1 MFLVKKISVVIVVL
15 ICFLACSQESFI
27 KLQKKAQEQEND
39 GSKRPSYVDSDYEV
53 FSETIFLQ
61 NMVYQPIEERNAF
74 FQLTKDG
81 DDSFNPETS
90 VILLNEPS
98 DNNEK
103 NPPLYQNDPNNNANN
118 EKNPPLYQNDPNNNA
133 NNEKNPPLYQNDP
146 NNNANNEKSP
156 FLYKPKRKAKNPKL
170 IEYSQQDFYPLKNGD
185 IMMSKEG
192 DQWLIEIKSKAL
204 KRFLKD
210 QNDKDRQIQTFTFN
224 DTKTQIAQFKGKISS
239 YVYTTNDSDL
249 SLRPFYESFLL
260 EKKSDDLYMVDK
272 ALDAIEVSKCQMV
285 LKKHSTDKLDSQ
297 HKAISIDLDFKKERF
312 KSDTELFLECQS

>member
-1 MFLVKKISVVIVVL
+1 MFLVKKIGVVVVVL
-15 ICFLACSQESFI
+15 IGFLACSQERFI
-27 KLQKKAQEQEND
+27 QLQKKAQEQEND
-39 GSKRPSYVDSDYEV
+39 GSKRPSYVDSDHEV

-61 NMVYQPIEERNAF
+61 NMVHQPIKERDAF
-74 FQLTKDG
+74 AQLTKDE

-98 DNNEK
+98 DNDTK
-103 NPPLYQNDPNNNANN
+103 NPPLNQNESSNNTASNDT
-118 EKNPPLYQNDPNNNA
+118 KN
-133 NNEKNPPLYQNDP
+133 
-146 NNNANNEKSP
+146 P
-156 FLYKPKRKAKNPKL
+156 FLYKAKRKTKDPKL
-170 IEYSQQDFYPLKNGD
+170 IEYSQQNFYPLKDGD
-185 IMMSKEG
+185 IIMSKEG

-239 YVYTTNDSDL
+239 YVYTTNNSNL

-260 EKKSDDLYMVDK
+260 EKKSDDFYTIGAIGDK
-272 ALDAIEVSKCQMV
+272 ALDAIEIQKCQMV

>member
-1 MFLVKKISVVIVVL
+1 MFLVKKIGVVIVVL
-15 ICFLACSQESFI
+15 IGFLACSQERFI
-27 KLQKKAQEQEND
+27 QLQKKAQEQEND

-61 NMVYQPIEERNAF
+61 NMVHQPIKERDAF
-74 FQLTKDG
+74 IQPTKDG
-81 DDSFNPETS
+81 DDSFNSETS
-90 VILLNEPS
+90 VILLDEPN
-98 DNNEK
+98 DNDAK
-103 NPPLYQNDPNNNANN
+103 NPPLNQNESNTNTANN
-118 EKNPPLYQNDPNNNA
+118 DVKN
-133 NNEKNPPLYQNDP
+133 
-146 NNNANNEKSP
+146 P
-156 FLYKPKRKAKNPKL
+156 FLYKPKRKTKDPKL
-170 IEYSQQDFYPLKNGD
+170 IEYSQQNFYPLKDGD

-210 QNDKDRQIQTFTFN
+210 QNNKDRQIQTFTFN

-239 YVYTTNDSDL
+239 YVYTTNNSDL

-260 EKKSDDLYMVDK
+260 EKKSDDLYMIGAIGDK
-272 ALDAIEVSKCQMV
+272 ALDAIEIQKCQMV

>member
-1 MFLVKKISVVIVVL
+1 MFLVKKIGVVIVVL

-39 GSKRPSYVDSDYEV
+39 GSKRPSYVDSDHEV
-53 FSETIFLQ
+53 FSETIFLK
-61 NMVYQPIEERNAF
+61 NMVYHPTNETNAF
-74 FQLTKDG
+74 AQLTNDKDN
-81 DDSFNPETS
+81 DPKETPL
-90 VILLNEPS
+90 ILLNEPS

-103 NPPLYQNDPNNNANN
+103 NPPLYQNESNNNANN
-118 EKNPPLYQNDPNNNA
+118 EEN
-133 NNEKNPPLYQNDP
+133 
-146 NNNANNEKSP
+146 P

-185 IMMSKEG
+185 IIMSKEG
-192 DQWLIEIKSKAL
+192 DQWLVEIKSKAL

-239 YVYTTNDSDL
+239 YVYTTNNSDL

-260 EKKSDDLYMVDK
+260 EKKSDDFYTIGAIGDK
-272 ALDAIEVSKCQMV
+272 ALDAIEISKCQMV

>member
-1 MFLVKKISVVIVVL
+1 MIL
-15 ICFLACSQESFI
+15 ICFLACSQERFI

-39 GSKRPSYVDSDYEV
+39 GSKRPSYVDSDHEV

-61 NMVYQPIEERNAF
+61 NMVYQPVEERNAF
-74 FQLTKDG
+74 FQLTKDE

-118 EKNPPLYQNDPNNNA
+118 EKNP
-133 NNEKNPPLYQNDP
+133 
-146 NNNANNEKSP
+146 
-156 FLYKPKRKAKNPKL
+156 FLYKPKRKTKNPKL

-185 IMMSKEG
+185 IVMSKEG
-192 DQWLIEIKSKAL
+192 DQWLVEIKSKAL

-239 YVYTTNDSDL
+239 YVYTTNNSDL

-260 EKKSDDLYMVDK
+260 EKKSDDFYTIGDK
-272 ALDAIEVSKCQMV
+272 ALDAIEISKCQMV

>member
-1 MFLVKKISVVIVVL
+1 MFLVKKIGVVVVVL
-15 ICFLACSQESFI
+15 ICFLACSQERFI

-61 NMVYQPIEERNAF
+61 NMVYQPTEERDSFA
-74 FQLTKDG
+74 QLTKDG
-81 DDSFNPETS
+81 NDSFNPETS

-103 NPPLYQNDPNNNANN
+103 NPPLNQNESNTNTANN
-118 EKNPPLYQNDPNNNA
+118 DTKN
-133 NNEKNPPLYQNDP
+133 
-146 NNNANNEKSP
+146 P
-156 FLYKPKRKAKNPKL
+156 FLYKPKRKTKNPKL
-170 IEYSQQDFYPLKNGD
+170 IEYSQQNFYPLKDGD
-185 IMMSKEG
+185 IVMSKEG

-272 ALDAIEVSKCQMV
+272 ALDAIEISKCQMV

>member
-1 MFLVKKISVVIVVL
+1 MFLVKKIGVVVVVL
-15 ICFLACSQESFI
+15 IGFLACSQERFI
-27 KLQKKAQEQEND
+27 QLQKKAQEQEND

-61 NMVYQPIEERNAF
+61 NMVYQPIKERDAF
-74 FQLTKDG
+74 AQLTKNE

-98 DNNEK
+98 DNDTK
-103 NPPLYQNDPNNNANN
+103 NPPLNQNESNNNA
-118 EKNPPLYQNDPNNNA
+118 A
-133 NNEKNPPLYQNDP
+133 NNDTKN
-146 NNNANNEKSP
+146 P
-156 FLYKPKRKAKNPKL
+156 FLYKPKRKTKDPKL
-170 IEYSQQDFYPLKNGD
+170 IEYSQQNFYPLKDGD
-185 IMMSKEG
+185 IIMSKEG

-239 YVYTTNDSDL
+239 YVYTTNNSNL

-260 EKKSDDLYMVDK
+260 EKKSDDFYTIGAIGDK
-272 ALDAIEVSKCQMV
+272 ALDAIEIQKCQMV

>member
-1 MFLVKKISVVIVVL
+1 MFLVKKIGVVIVVL
-15 ICFLACSQESFI
+15 IGFLACSQERFI
-27 KLQKKAQEQEND
+27 QLQKKAQEQEND

-61 NMVYQPIEERNAF
+61 NMVYQPIKERDAF
-74 FQLTKDG
+74 VQLTKDG
-81 DDSFNPETS
+81 DDSFSPETS
-90 VILLNEPS
+90 VILLDEPS
-98 DNNEK
+98 DNDTK
-103 NPPLYQNDPNNNANN
+103 NPPLNQNESNNNTNTANN
-118 EKNPPLYQNDPNNNA
+118 DTKN
-133 NNEKNPPLYQNDP
+133 
-146 NNNANNEKSP
+146 P
-156 FLYKPKRKAKNPKL
+156 FLYKAKRKTKDPKL
-170 IEYSQQDFYPLKNGD
+170 IEYSQQNFYPLKDGD

-239 YVYTTNDSDL
+239 YVYTTNNSNL

-260 EKKSDDLYMVDK
+260 EKKSDDFYTIGDK
-272 ALDAIEVSKCQMV
+272 ALDAIEIHKCQMV

>member
-1 MFLVKKISVVIVVL
+1 MFLVKKIGVVVVVL
-15 ICFLACSQESFI
+15 IGFLACSQERFI
-27 KLQKKAQEQEND
+27 QLQKKAQEQEND

-61 NMVYQPIEERNAF
+61 NMVHQPTEQRDAF
-74 FQLTKDG
+74 AQLTKDG

-90 VILLNEPS
+90 VILLDEPS
-98 DNNEK
+98 DNDAK
-103 NPPLYQNDPNNNANN
+103 N
-118 EKNPPLYQNDPNNNA
+118 
-133 NNEKNPPLYQNDP
+133 
-146 NNNANNEKSP
+146 P
-156 FLYKPKRKAKNPKL
+156 FLYKPKRKTKDPKL
-170 IEYSQQDFYPLKNGD
+170 IEYSQQNFYPLKDGD
-185 IMMSKEG
+185 IVMSKEG
-192 DQWLIEIKSKAL
+192 DQWLIKIKSKAL

-239 YVYTTNDSDL
+239 YVYTTNNSDL

-260 EKKSDDLYMVDK
+260 EKKSEDLYTIGAIGDK
-272 ALDAIEVSKCQMV
+272 ALDAIEIHKCQMV

>member
-1 MFLVKKISVVIVVL
+1 MFLVKKIGVVIMIL

-27 KLQKKAQEQEND
+27 KMQKKAQEQEND
-39 GSKRPSYVDSDYEV
+39 GSKRPSYVDSDYEI

-74 FQLTKDG
+74 AQLTKDG
-81 DDSFNPETS
+81 NDSFNPENS

-103 NPPLYQNDPNNNANN
+103 NPPSYPNESDNNTNNANN
-118 EKNPPLYQNDPNNNA
+118 DTKN
-133 NNEKNPPLYQNDP
+133 
-146 NNNANNEKSP
+146 P
-156 FLYKPKRKAKNPKL
+156 FLYKPKRKTKNPKL

-185 IMMSKEG
+185 IIMSKEG
-192 DQWLIEIKSKAL
+192 DQWLIEIQSKAL

-260 EKKSDDLYMVDK
+260 EKKSDNVYTIENK
-272 ALDAIEVSKCQMV
+272 ALDTMEISKCQMV

>member
-1 MFLVKKISVVIVVL
+1 MFLVKKIGVVVVVL
-15 ICFLACSQESFI
+15 ICFLACSQERFI
-27 KLQKKAQEQEND
+27 QLQKKAQEQEND
-39 GSKRPSYVDSDYEV
+39 GSQRPSYVDSDYEV

-103 NPPLYQNDPNNNANN
+103 NPPLYQNESNTNTANDDT
-118 EKNPPLYQNDPNNNA
+118 KN
-133 NNEKNPPLYQNDP
+133 
-146 NNNANNEKSP
+146 P
-156 FLYKPKRKAKNPKL
+156 FLYKPKRKTKNPKL
-170 IEYSQQDFYPLKNGD
+170 IEYSQQNFYPLKDGD

-260 EKKSDDLYMVDK
+260 EKKSDDFYTIGDK
-272 ALDAIEVSKCQMV
+272 ALDAIEISKCQMV

>member
-1 MFLVKKISVVIVVL
+1 M
-15 ICFLACSQESFI
+15 
-27 KLQKKAQEQEND
+27 QKKVQEQEND

-61 NMVYQPIEERNAF
+61 NMVHHPIKERDAFVQP
-74 FQLTKDG
+74 TKDG

-90 VILLNEPS
+90 VILLDEPS
-98 DNNEK
+98 DNDTK
-103 NPPLYQNDPNNNANN
+103 NPPLNQNESNNNTVSNDT
-118 EKNPPLYQNDPNNNA
+118 KN
-133 NNEKNPPLYQNDP
+133 
-146 NNNANNEKSP
+146 P
-156 FLYKPKRKAKNPKL
+156 FLYKPKRKTKDPKL
-170 IEYSQQDFYPLKNGD
+170 IEYSQQNFYPLKDGD
-185 IMMSKEG
+185 IVMSKEG

-239 YVYTTNDSDL
+239 YVYTTNNSNL
-249 SLRPFYESFLL
+249 SLRPFYKSFLL
-260 EKKSDDLYMVDK
+260 EKKSDDFYMIWAIGDK
-272 ALDAIEVSKCQMV
+272 ALDAIEIQKCQMV

>member
-1 MFLVKKISVVIVVL
+1 MFLVKKISVAIMIL

-27 KLQKKAQEQEND
+27 KMQKKAQEQEND

-53 FSETIFLQ
+53 FSETIFLK
-61 NMVYQPIEERNAF
+61 NMVYQPKEERDSFA
-74 FQLTKDG
+74 QLTKDE
-81 DDSFNPETS
+81 DNSFNPETS

-98 DNNEK
+98 DNDTK
-103 NPPLYQNDPNNNANN
+103 NPPLYQNESHNNTANN
-118 EKNPPLYQNDPNNNA
+118 DTKN
-133 NNEKNPPLYQNDP
+133 
-146 NNNANNEKSP
+146 P
-156 FLYKPKRKAKNPKL
+156 FLYKPKRKTKNPKL
-170 IEYSQQDFYPLKNGD
+170 IEYSQQNFYPLKNGD

-192 DQWLIEIKSKAL
+192 DQWLVEIKSKAL

-260 EKKSDDLYMVDK
+260 EKKSDDLYTIGDK
-272 ALDAIEVSKCQMV
+272 ALDAIEISKCQMV

>member
-1 MFLVKKISVVIVVL
+1 MFLVKKIGVVVVVL
-15 ICFLACSQESFI
+15 IGFLACSQERFI
-27 KLQKKAQEQEND
+27 QLQKKAQEQEND

-61 NMVYQPIEERNAF
+61 NMVYQPMEERDSFA
-74 FQLTKDG
+74 QLTKDEN
-81 DDSFNPETS
+81 DSFNPETS

-118 EKNPPLYQNDPNNNA
+118 EKNP
-133 NNEKNPPLYQNDP
+133 
-146 NNNANNEKSP
+146 
-156 FLYKPKRKAKNPKL
+156 FLYKPKRKTKDPKL
-170 IEYSQQDFYPLKNGD
+170 IEYSQQNFYPLKDGD

-239 YVYTTNDSDL
+239 YVYTTNNSDL

-260 EKKSDDLYMVDK
+260 EKKSDDLYTIGDK
-272 ALDAIEVSKCQMV
+272 ALDAIEISKCQMV

>member
-1 MFLVKKISVVIVVL
+1 MVL
-15 ICFLACSQESFI
+15 IGFLACSQERFI
-27 KLQKKAQEQEND
+27 QLQKKAQEQEND

-61 NMVYQPIEERNAF
+61 NMVYQPIKERDAF
-74 FQLTKDG
+74 AQLTKDE

-90 VILLNEPS
+90 VILLDEPS
-98 DNNEK
+98 DNDTK
-103 NPPLYQNDPNNNANN
+103 NPPLNQNESNNNTASNDT
-118 EKNPPLYQNDPNNNA
+118 KN
-133 NNEKNPPLYQNDP
+133 
-146 NNNANNEKSP
+146 P
-156 FLYKPKRKAKNPKL
+156 FLYKPKRKTKDPKL
-170 IEYSQQDFYPLKNGD
+170 IEYSQQNFYPLKDGD

-210 QNDKDRQIQTFTFN
+210 QNNKDRQIQTFTFN

-239 YVYTTNDSDL
+239 YVYTTNNSDL

-260 EKKSDDLYMVDK
+260 EKKSDDFYMIGAIGDK
-272 ALDAIEVSKCQMV
+272 ALDAIEIQKCQMV

-312 KSDTELFLECQS
+312 KSDMELFLECQS

>member
-1 MFLVKKISVVIVVL
+1 MFLVKKIGVVVVVL
-15 ICFLACSQESFI
+15 IGFLACSQERFI
-27 KLQKKAQEQEND
+27 QLQKKAQEQEND

-61 NMVYQPIEERNAF
+61 NMVHQPIKERDAF
-74 FQLTKDG
+74 AQLTKDE
-81 DDSFNPETS
+81 DDSFNPSFNPETS

-98 DNNEK
+98 DNDTK
-103 NPPLYQNDPNNNANN
+103 NPPLNQNESNANTTN
-118 EKNPPLYQNDPNNNA
+118 NDAKN
-133 NNEKNPPLYQNDP
+133 
-146 NNNANNEKSP
+146 P
-156 FLYKPKRKAKNPKL
+156 FLYKPKRKTKDPKL
-170 IEYSQQDFYPLKNGD
+170 IEYSQQNFYPLKDGD

-239 YVYTTNDSDL
+239 YVYTTNNSNL

-260 EKKSDDLYMVDK
+260 EKKSDDLYTIGAIGDK
-272 ALDAIEVSKCQMV
+272 ALDAIEIQKCQMV

>member
-1 MFLVKKISVVIVVL
+1 M
-15 ICFLACSQESFI
+15 
-27 KLQKKAQEQEND
+27 QKKAQEQEND

-61 NMVYQPIEERNAF
+61 NMVYQPTEERDSFA
-74 FQLTKDG
+74 QLTKDEN
-81 DDSFNPETS
+81 DSFNPETS

-98 DNNEK
+98 D
-103 NPPLYQNDPNNNANN
+103 
-118 EKNPPLYQNDPNNNA
+118 

-185 IMMSKEG
+185 IVMSKEG
-192 DQWLIEIKSKAL
+192 DQWLVEIKSKAL

-260 EKKSDDLYMVDK
+260 EKKSDNVYTIGDK
-272 ALDAIEVSKCQMV
+272 ALDAIEISKCQMV

-312 KSDTELFLECQS
+312 KSDTELFLECLKGS

>member
-1 MFLVKKISVVIVVL
+1 MFLVKKIGVVIVVL
-15 ICFLACSQESFI
+15 MCFLACSQERFI
-27 KLQKKAQEQEND
+27 QLQKKAQEQEND

-53 FSETIFLQ
+53 FSETIFLK
-61 NMVYQPIEERNAF
+61 NMVYQPIEERDSFA
-74 FQLTKDG
+74 QLTKDEG
-81 DDSFNPETS
+81 NSFNPETS

-98 DNNEK
+98 GNETK
-103 NPPLYQNDPNNNANN
+103 NPPLYQNESNNNTANN
-118 EKNPPLYQNDPNNNA
+118 DTKN
-133 NNEKNPPLYQNDP
+133 
-146 NNNANNEKSP
+146 P
-156 FLYKPKRKAKNPKL
+156 FLYKPKRKTKDPKL
-170 IEYSQQDFYPLKNGD
+170 IEYSQQNFYPLKDGD

-239 YVYTTNDSDL
+239 YVYTTNNSNL

-260 EKKSDDLYMVDK
+260 EKKSDNFYTIGAIGDK
-272 ALDAIEVSKCQMV
+272 ALDAIEISKCQMV

-312 KSDTELFLECQS
+312 KSDTELFLECQN

>member
-1 MFLVKKISVVIVVL
+1 MVL
-15 ICFLACSQESFI
+15 IGFLACSQERFI
-27 KLQKKAQEQEND
+27 QLQKKAKEQEND

-61 NMVYQPIEERNAF
+61 NMVYQPIEERDSFA
-74 FQLTKDG
+74 QLTKDE
-81 DDSFNPETS
+81 DDSFDPETS

-98 DNNEK
+98 DNDTK
-103 NPPLYQNDPNNNANN
+103 NPPLYPNESHNNTANN
-118 EKNPPLYQNDPNNNA
+118 DTKN
-133 NNEKNPPLYQNDP
+133 
-146 NNNANNEKSP
+146 P
-156 FLYKPKRKAKNPKL
+156 FLYKPKRKTKNPKL
-170 IEYSQQDFYPLKNGD
+170 IEYSQQNFYPLKDGD

-210 QNDKDRQIQTFTFN
+210 QNNKDRQIQTFTFN

-239 YVYTTNDSDL
+239 YVYTTNNSDL

-260 EKKSDDLYMVDK
+260 EKKSDDFYTIGAIGDK
-272 ALDAIEVSKCQMV
+272 ALDAIEISKCQMV

>member
-1 MFLVKKISVVIVVL
+1 MILV
-15 ICFLACSQESFI
+15 CFLACSQESFI
-27 KLQKKAQEQEND
+27 KMQKKAQEQEND

-61 NMVYQPIEERNAF
+61 NMVYQPTEERDSFA
-74 FQLTKDG
+74 QLTKDEN
-81 DDSFNPETS
+81 DSFNPETS

-103 NPPLYQNDPNNNANN
+103 NPPLNQNESNTNTANN
-118 EKNPPLYQNDPNNNA
+118 DTKN
-133 NNEKNPPLYQNDP
+133 
-146 NNNANNEKSP
+146 P

-185 IMMSKEG
+185 IIMSKEG
-192 DQWLIEIKSKAL
+192 DQWLVEIKSKAL

-224 DTKTQIAQFKGKISS
+224 DTKTQITQFKGKISS

-260 EKKSDDLYMVDK
+260 EKKSDDLYTIGDK
-272 ALDAIEVSKCQMV
+272 ALDTIEVSKCQMV

>member
-1 MFLVKKISVVIVVL
+1 MFLVKKIGVVIMILV
-15 ICFLACSQESFI
+15 CFLACSQESFI

-53 FSETIFLQ
+53 FSETIFLK
-61 NMVYQPIEERNAF
+61 NMVYQPTEERDSFA
-74 FQLTKDG
+74 QLTKDEN
-81 DDSFNPETS
+81 DSFNPETS

-118 EKNPPLYQNDPNNNA
+118 EKNP
-133 NNEKNPPLYQNDP
+133 
-146 NNNANNEKSP
+146 

-170 IEYSQQDFYPLKNGD
+170 IEYSQQNFYPLKDGD
-185 IMMSKEG
+185 IMMSKER

-239 YVYTTNDSDL
+239 YVYTTNNSDL

-260 EKKSDDLYMVDK
+260 EKKSDDFYTIGDK
-272 ALDAIEVSKCQMV
+272 ALDAIEISKCQMV

-312 KSDTELFLECQS
+312 KSDTELFLECLKES

>member
-1 MFLVKKISVVIVVL
+1 MFLVKKIGVVIMIL
-15 ICFLACSQESFI
+15 ICFLACSQERFI

-61 NMVYQPIEERNAF
+61 NMVYQPIEERSAF
-74 FQLTKDG
+74 FQLTKDE
-81 DDSFNPETS
+81 DNSFNPETS
-90 VILLNEPS
+90 VIFLNEPS

-103 NPPLYQNDPNNNANN
+103 NPPLYPNDPHNNANN
-118 EKNPPLYQNDPNNNA
+118 A
-133 NNEKNPPLYQNDP
+133 NNDTKN
-146 NNNANNEKSP
+146 P
-156 FLYKPKRKAKNPKL
+156 FLYKPKRKTKNPKL

-185 IMMSKEG
+185 IIMSKEG

-239 YVYTTNDSDL
+239 YIYTTNDSDL

>member
-1 MFLVKKISVVIVVL
+1 MFLVKKIGVVIMIL

-61 NMVYQPIEERNAF
+61 NMVYQPTNERNAF
-74 FQLTKDG
+74 FQLTKDE
-81 DDSFNPETS
+81 DNSFNPETS

-98 DNNEK
+98 DNDTK
-103 NPPLYQNDPNNNANN
+103 NPPLYQNESNTNTANN
-118 EKNPPLYQNDPNNNA
+118 DTKN
-133 NNEKNPPLYQNDP
+133 
-146 NNNANNEKSP
+146 P
-156 FLYKPKRKAKNPKL
+156 FLYKPKRKTKNPKL
-170 IEYSQQDFYPLKNGD
+170 IEYSQQNFYPLKDGD
-185 IMMSKEG
+185 IVMSKEG

-260 EKKSDDLYMVDK
+260 EKKSDDFYTIGDK
-272 ALDAIEVSKCQMV
+272 ALDAIEISKCQMV

-312 KSDTELFLECQS
+312 KSDTELFLECLKES

>member
-1 MFLVKKISVVIVVL
+1 MFLVKKIGVVIMIL

-27 KLQKKAQEQEND
+27 KMQKKAQEQEND

-61 NMVYQPIEERNAF
+61 NMVYQPREERSAF
-74 FQLTKDG
+74 FQLTKDE
-81 DDSFNPETS
+81 DNSFNPENS
-90 VILLNEPS
+90 MILLNEPS
-98 DNNEK
+98 DNSEK
-103 NPPLYQNDPNNNANN
+103 NPPLYPNESHNNANN
-118 EKNPPLYQNDPNNNA
+118 EKNP
-133 NNEKNPPLYQNDP
+133 
-146 NNNANNEKSP
+146 
-156 FLYKPKRKAKNPKL
+156 FLYKPKRKTKNPKL

-185 IMMSKEG
+185 IIMSKEG
-192 DQWLIEIKSKAL
+192 DQWLVEIQSKAL

-239 YVYTTNDSDL
+239 YVYTTNNSDL

-260 EKKSDDLYMVDK
+260 EKKSDNVYTIENK
-272 ALDAIEVSKCQMV
+272 ALDTMEISKCQMV

-312 KSDTELFLECQS
+312 KSDTELFLECLKES

>member
-1 MFLVKKISVVIVVL
+1 M
-15 ICFLACSQESFI
+15 
-27 KLQKKAQEQEND
+27 QKKAQEQEND

-61 NMVYQPIEERNAF
+61 NMVYQPTEERDSFA
-74 FQLTKDG
+74 QLTKDEN
-81 DDSFNPETS
+81 DSFNPETS

-103 NPPLYQNDPNNNANN
+103 NPPLYPSDPHNNTANN
-118 EKNPPLYQNDPNNNA
+118 DTKN
-133 NNEKNPPLYQNDP
+133 
-146 NNNANNEKSP
+146 P
-156 FLYKPKRKAKNPKL
+156 FLYKKRKTKNPKL

-185 IMMSKEG
+185 IIMSKER
-192 DQWLIEIKSKAL
+192 DQWLIEIQSKAL

-260 EKKSDDLYMVDK
+260 EKKSDNVYTIKNK
-272 ALDAIEVSKCQMV
+272 ALDTMEISKCQMV

-312 KSDTELFLECQS
+312 KSDTELFLECLKES

>member
-1 MFLVKKISVVIVVL
+1 M
-15 ICFLACSQESFI
+15 LARELYQNA
-27 KLQKKAQEQEND
+27 KKAQEQEND

-74 FQLTKDG
+74 FQLTKDE

-103 NPPLYQNDPNNNANN
+103 NPLSYPNDPNNN
-118 EKNPPLYQNDPNNNA
+118 DNNA
-133 NNEKNPPLYQNDP
+133 NNSQKN
-146 NNNANNEKSP
+146 P
-156 FLYKPKRKAKNPKL
+156 FLYKPKRKTKNPKL

-185 IMMSKEG
+185 IIMSKEG
-192 DQWLIEIKSKAL
+192 DQWLIEIQSKAL

-260 EKKSDDLYMVDK
+260 EKKSDNVYTIGDK
-272 ALDAIEVSKCQMV
+272 ALDTIEISKCQMV

>member
-1 MFLVKKISVVIVVL
+1 MFLVKKIGVVVVVL
-15 ICFLACSQESFI
+15 IGFLACSQERFI
-27 KLQKKAQEQEND
+27 QLQKKAQEQEND

-61 NMVYQPIEERNAF
+61 NMVHQPIKERDAF
-74 FQLTKDG
+74 AQLTKDG

-90 VILLNEPS
+90 VILLDEPS
-98 DNNEK
+98 DNDTK
-103 NPPLYQNDPNNNANN
+103 NPPLNQNESNTNTANN
-118 EKNPPLYQNDPNNNA
+118 DVKN
-133 NNEKNPPLYQNDP
+133 
-146 NNNANNEKSP
+146 P
-156 FLYKPKRKAKNPKL
+156 FLYKPKRKTKDPKL
-170 IEYSQQDFYPLKNGD
+170 IEYSQQNFYPLKDGD
-185 IMMSKEG
+185 IMMSKKG

-239 YVYTTNDSDL
+239 YVYTTNNSNL

-260 EKKSDDLYMVDK
+260 EKKSGDFYMIGAIGDK
-272 ALDAIEVSKCQMV
+272 ALDAIEIQKCQMV

>member
-1 MFLVKKISVVIVVL
+1 MFLVKKIGVVIMIL
-15 ICFLACSQESFI
+15 ICFLACSQERFI
-27 KLQKKAQEQEND
+27 QLQKKAQEQEND
-39 GSKRPSYVDSDYEV
+39 GSQRPSYVDSDYEV

-61 NMVYQPIEERNAF
+61 NMGYQPTEERDSFA
-74 FQLTKDG
+74 QLTKDE

-103 NPPLYQNDPNNNANN
+103 NPLLYQNDPNNANN
-118 EKNPPLYQNDPNNNA
+118 EKNP
-133 NNEKNPPLYQNDP
+133 
-146 NNNANNEKSP
+146 
-156 FLYKPKRKAKNPKL
+156 FLYKPKRKTKNPKL
-170 IEYSQQDFYPLKNGD
+170 IEYSQQNFYPLKNGD
-185 IMMSKEG
+185 IMMSKER
-192 DQWLIEIKSKAL
+192 DQWLVEIKSKAL

-239 YVYTTNDSDL
+239 YVYTTNNSDL

-260 EKKSDDLYMVDK
+260 EKKSDDFYTIGAIGDK
-272 ALDAIEVSKCQMV
+272 ALDAIEISKCQMV

>member
-1 MFLVKKISVVIVVL
+1 MFLVKKIGVVIMIS

-53 FSETIFLQ
+53 FSETIFLK

-81 DDSFNPETS
+81 NDSFNPETS

-98 DNNEK
+98 DNDTK
-103 NPPLYQNDPNNNANN
+103 NPLLYPNESHNNTANN
-118 EKNPPLYQNDPNNNA
+118 DTKN
-133 NNEKNPPLYQNDP
+133 
-146 NNNANNEKSP
+146 P

-170 IEYSQQDFYPLKNGD
+170 IEYSQQNFYPLKDGD
-185 IMMSKEG
+185 IVMSKEG

-224 DTKTQIAQFKGKISS
+224 DTKTQIVQFKGKISS

-260 EKKSDDLYMVDK
+260 EKKSDDFYTIGAIGDK
-272 ALDAIEVSKCQMV
+272 ALDAIEISKCQMV

>member
-1 MFLVKKISVVIVVL
+1 MFLVKKIGVVVVVL
-15 ICFLACSQESFI
+15 IGFLACSQERFI
-27 KLQKKAQEQEND
+27 QLQKKAQEQEND

-61 NMVYQPIEERNAF
+61 NMVHQPIKERDAF
-74 FQLTKDG
+74 VQPTKDG

-90 VILLNEPS
+90 VILLDEPS
-98 DNNEK
+98 DNDTK
-103 NPPLYQNDPNNNANN
+103 NPPLNQNESSNNTANN
-118 EKNPPLYQNDPNNNA
+118 DTKN
-133 NNEKNPPLYQNDP
+133 
-146 NNNANNEKSP
+146 P
-156 FLYKPKRKAKNPKL
+156 FLYKLKRKTKDPKL
-170 IEYSQQDFYPLKNGD
+170 IEYSQQNFYPLKDGD
-185 IMMSKEG
+185 IIMSKEG

-239 YVYTTNDSDL
+239 YVYTTNNSNL

-260 EKKSDDLYMVDK
+260 EKKSDDFYTIGAIGDK
-272 ALDAIEVSKCQMV
+272 TLDAIEIQKCQMV

>member
-1 MFLVKKISVVIVVL
+1 MFLVKKIGVVVVVL
-15 ICFLACSQESFI
+15 MCFLACSQERFI
-27 KLQKKAQEQEND
+27 QLQKKAQEQEND

-53 FSETIFLQ
+53 FSETIFLK
-61 NMVYQPIEERNAF
+61 NMVYQPTEERDSFA
-74 FQLTKDG
+74 QLTKDE
-81 DDSFNPETS
+81 DNSFNPETS

-98 DNNEK
+98 GNDTK
-103 NPPLYQNDPNNNANN
+103 NPPLYQNESNNNTANN
-118 EKNPPLYQNDPNNNA
+118 DTKNP
-133 NNEKNPPLYQNDP
+133 
-146 NNNANNEKSP
+146 
-156 FLYKPKRKAKNPKL
+156 FVYKPKRKTKDPKL
-170 IEYSQQDFYPLKNGD
+170 IEYSQQNFYPLKDGD
-185 IMMSKEG
+185 IVMSKEG

-239 YVYTTNDSDL
+239 YVYTTNNSDL

-260 EKKSDDLYMVDK
+260 EKKSDNLYTIGDK
-272 ALDAIEVSKCQMV
+272 ALDAIEIQKCQMV

>member
-1 MFLVKKISVVIVVL
+1 MFLVKKIGVVVVVL
-15 ICFLACSQESFI
+15 IGFLACSQERFI
-27 KLQKKAQEQEND
+27 QLQKKAQEQEND

-61 NMVYQPIEERNAF
+61 NMVHQPMKERNAF
-74 FQLTKDG
+74 AQLTKDG
-81 DDSFNPETS
+81 DDSFNHETS
-90 VILLNEPS
+90 VILLDEPS
-98 DNNEK
+98 DNDTK
-103 NPPLYQNDPNNNANN
+103 NPPLNQNESNNNTASNDT
-118 EKNPPLYQNDPNNNA
+118 KNL
-133 NNEKNPPLYQNDP
+133 
-146 NNNANNEKSP
+146 
-156 FLYKPKRKAKNPKL
+156 FLYKPKRKTKDPKL
-170 IEYSQQDFYPLKNGD
+170 IEYSQQNFYPLKDGD

-192 DQWLIEIKSKAL
+192 DQWLIKIKSKAL

-239 YVYTTNDSDL
+239 YVYTTNNSDL

-260 EKKSDDLYMVDK
+260 EKKSDDFYTIGAIGDK
-272 ALDAIEVSKCQMV
+272 ALDAIEIQKCQMV

-297 HKAISIDLDFKKERF
+297 HKAISIDLDFKKEHF

>member
-1 MFLVKKISVVIVVL
+1 MFLVKKIGVVVVVL
-15 ICFLACSQESFI
+15 IGFLACSQERFI
-27 KLQKKAQEQEND
+27 QLQKKAQEQEND

-53 FSETIFLQ
+53 FSETIFLK
-61 NMVYQPIEERNAF
+61 NMVHQPIKERDAF
-74 FQLTKDG
+74 AQLTKDG
-81 DDSFNPETS
+81 NDSFNPETS
-90 VILLNEPS
+90 VILLDEPS
-98 DNNEK
+98 DNDTK
-103 NPPLYQNDPNNNANN
+103 NPPLNQNESNNNTASNDT
-118 EKNPPLYQNDPNNNA
+118 KN
-133 NNEKNPPLYQNDP
+133 
-146 NNNANNEKSP
+146 P
-156 FLYKPKRKAKNPKL
+156 FLYKPKRKTKDPKL
-170 IEYSQQDFYPLKNGD
+170 IEYSQQNFYPLKDGD
-185 IMMSKEG
+185 IVMSKEG

-239 YVYTTNDSDL
+239 YVYTTNNSDL

-260 EKKSDDLYMVDK
+260 EKKSDDLYTIGVIGDK
-272 ALDAIEVSKCQMV
+272 ALDTIEISKCQMV

>member
-1 MFLVKKISVVIVVL
+1 MFLVKKIGVVIMIL
-15 ICFLACSQESFI
+15 ICFLACSQERFI

-74 FQLTKDG
+74 FQLTKDE

-118 EKNPPLYQNDPNNNA
+118 EKNP
-133 NNEKNPPLYQNDP
+133 
-146 NNNANNEKSP
+146 
-156 FLYKPKRKAKNPKL
+156 FLYKPKRKTKNPKL

-185 IMMSKEG
+185 IIMSKEG
-192 DQWLIEIKSKAL
+192 DQWLVEIKSKAL

-260 EKKSDDLYMVDK
+260 EKKSDDFYTIGAIGDK
-272 ALDAIEVSKCQMV
+272 ALDAIEISKCQMV

>member
-1 MFLVKKISVVIVVL
+1 MFLVKKIGVVVVVL
-15 ICFLACSQESFI
+15 IGFLACSQERFI
-27 KLQKKAQEQEND
+27 QLQKKAQEQEND

-53 FSETIFLQ
+53 FSETIFLK
-61 NMVYQPIEERNAF
+61 NMVYQPIKERDAF
-74 FQLTKDG
+74 AQLTKDE

-98 DNNEK
+98 DNDTK
-103 NPPLYQNDPNNNANN
+103 NPPLNQNESNNNAASNDT
-118 EKNPPLYQNDPNNNA
+118 KN
-133 NNEKNPPLYQNDP
+133 
-146 NNNANNEKSP
+146 P
-156 FLYKPKRKAKNPKL
+156 FLYKPKRKTKDPKL
-170 IEYSQQDFYPLKNGD
+170 IEYSQQNFYPLKDGD
-185 IMMSKEG
+185 IVMSKEG

-239 YVYTTNDSDL
+239 YVYTTNNSNL

-260 EKKSDDLYMVDK
+260 EKKSDDFYTIGAIGDK
-272 ALDAIEVSKCQMV
+272 ALDAIEIQKCQMV

>member
-1 MFLVKKISVVIVVL
+1 MFLVKKISVVIMIL
-15 ICFLACSQESFI
+15 ICFLACSQERFI

-39 GSKRPSYVDSDYEV
+39 GSQRPSYVDSDYEV

-74 FQLTKDG
+74 FQLTKDE
-81 DDSFNPETS
+81 DNSFNPETS

-98 DNNEK
+98 DNDTK
-103 NPPLYQNDPNNNANN
+103 NPPLNQNESNTNTANN
-118 EKNPPLYQNDPNNNA
+118 DTKN
-133 NNEKNPPLYQNDP
+133 
-146 NNNANNEKSP
+146 P
-156 FLYKPKRKAKNPKL
+156 FLYKPKRKTKNPKL
-170 IEYSQQDFYPLKNGD
+170 IEYSQQNFYPLKDGD
-185 IMMSKEG
+185 IVMSKEG

-239 YVYTTNDSDL
+239 YVYTTNNSDL

-260 EKKSDDLYMVDK
+260 EKKSDDFYTIGAIGDK
-272 ALDAIEVSKCQMV
+272 ALDAIEISKCQMV

>member
-1 MFLVKKISVVIVVL
+1 MFLVKKIGVVILVL

-53 FSETIFLQ
+53 FSETIFLK
-61 NMVYQPIEERNAF
+61 NMVYQPTEERNAF
-74 FQLTKDG
+74 FQLTKDE
-81 DDSFNPETS
+81 DNSFNPETS
-90 VILLNEPS
+90 VVLLNEPS
-98 DNNEK
+98 DNDTK
-103 NPPLYQNDPNNNANN
+103 NPPLYQNESNTNTANN
-118 EKNPPLYQNDPNNNA
+118 DTKN
-133 NNEKNPPLYQNDP
+133 
-146 NNNANNEKSP
+146 P
-156 FLYKPKRKAKNPKL
+156 FLYKPKRKTKNPKL
-170 IEYSQQDFYPLKNGD
+170 IEYSQQNFYPLKNGD
-185 IMMSKEG
+185 IIMSKEG
-192 DQWLIEIKSKAL
+192 DQWLIEIQSKAL

-260 EKKSDDLYMVDK
+260 EKKSDNVYTVENK
-272 ALDAIEVSKCQMV
+272 ALDTIEISKCQMV

-312 KSDTELFLECQS
+312 KSDTELFLECLKES

>member
-1 MFLVKKISVVIVVL
+1 MFLVKKIGVVVVVL
-15 ICFLACSQESFI
+15 ICFLACSQERFI

-39 GSKRPSYVDSDYEV
+39 GSQRPSYVDSDYEV

-61 NMVYQPIEERNAF
+61 NMVYQPTEERDSFA
-74 FQLTKDG
+74 QLTKDG
-81 DDSFNPETS
+81 NDSFNPETS

-103 NPPLYQNDPNNNANN
+103 NPLLNQNKSNTNTANN
-118 EKNPPLYQNDPNNNA
+118 DTKN
-133 NNEKNPPLYQNDP
+133 
-146 NNNANNEKSP
+146 P
-156 FLYKPKRKAKNPKL
+156 FLYKPKRKTKNPKL

-185 IMMSKEG
+185 IIMSKEG
-192 DQWLIEIKSKAL
+192 DQWLVEIKSKAL

-260 EKKSDDLYMVDK
+260 EKKSDDLYTIGDK
-272 ALDAIEVSKCQMV
+272 ALDAIEISKCQMV

-312 KSDTELFLECQS
+312 KSDTKLFLECQS

>member
-1 MFLVKKISVVIVVL
+1 MFLVKKIGVVVVVL
-15 ICFLACSQESFI
+15 IGFLACSQERFI
-27 KLQKKAQEQEND
+27 QLQKKAQEQEND

-61 NMVYQPIEERNAF
+61 NMVPHPIKERDAFVQP
-74 FQLTKDG
+74 TKDG

-90 VILLNEPS
+90 VILLDEPS
-98 DNNEK
+98 DNDTK
-103 NPPLYQNDPNNNANN
+103 SPPLNQNEPDDNTASNDT
-118 EKNPPLYQNDPNNNA
+118 KN
-133 NNEKNPPLYQNDP
+133 
-146 NNNANNEKSP
+146 P
-156 FLYKPKRKAKNPKL
+156 FLYKPKRKTKDPKL
-170 IEYSQQDFYPLKNGD
+170 IEYSQQNFYPLKDGD

-239 YVYTTNDSDL
+239 YVYTTNNSNL

-260 EKKSDDLYMVDK
+260 EKKSDDLYMIGAIGDK
-272 ALDAIEVSKCQMV
+272 ALDAIEIQKCQMV

>member
-1 MFLVKKISVVIVVL
+1 MFLVKKISVVVVVL
-15 ICFLACSQESFI
+15 IGFLACSQERFI

-53 FSETIFLQ
+53 FSETIFLK
-61 NMVYQPIEERNAF
+61 NMVYQPTEERDSFA
-74 FQLTKDG
+74 QLTKDG
-81 DDSFNPETS
+81 NDSFNPETS

-98 DNNEK
+98 DNDTK
-103 NPPLYQNDPNNNANN
+103 NPPLYQNESNNNTANN
-118 EKNPPLYQNDPNNNA
+118 DTKN
-133 NNEKNPPLYQNDP
+133 
-146 NNNANNEKSP
+146 P
-156 FLYKPKRKAKNPKL
+156 FLYKPKRKTKNPKL
-170 IEYSQQDFYPLKNGD
+170 IEYSQQNFYPLKDGD

-192 DQWLIEIKSKAL
+192 DQWLIEIQSKAL

-260 EKKSDDLYMVDK
+260 EKKSDDFYTIGAIGDK

-312 KSDTELFLECQS
+312 KSDTELFLECLKES

>member
-1 MFLVKKISVVIVVL
+1 MFLVKKIGVVVVVL
-15 ICFLACSQESFI
+15 IGFLACSQERFI
-27 KLQKKAQEQEND
+27 QLQKKAQEQEND

-61 NMVYQPIEERNAF
+61 NMVHQPTEERGAF
-74 FQLTKDG
+74 VQPTKDG
-81 DDSFNPETS
+81 DDSFSPETS
-90 VILLNEPS
+90 VILLDEPS
-98 DNNEK
+98 DNDTK
-103 NPPLYQNDPNNNANN
+103 NPPLNQNESNNNTASNDT
-118 EKNPPLYQNDPNNNA
+118 KN
-133 NNEKNPPLYQNDP
+133 
-146 NNNANNEKSP
+146 P
-156 FLYKPKRKAKNPKL
+156 FLYKPKRKTKDPKL
-170 IEYSQQDFYPLKNGD
+170 IEYSQQNFYPLKDGD
-185 IMMSKEG
+185 IIMSKEG

-239 YVYTTNDSDL
+239 YVYTTNNSNL

-260 EKKSDDLYMVDK
+260 EKKSDDFYTIENK
-272 ALDAIEVSKCQMV
+272 ALDAIEIQKCQMV